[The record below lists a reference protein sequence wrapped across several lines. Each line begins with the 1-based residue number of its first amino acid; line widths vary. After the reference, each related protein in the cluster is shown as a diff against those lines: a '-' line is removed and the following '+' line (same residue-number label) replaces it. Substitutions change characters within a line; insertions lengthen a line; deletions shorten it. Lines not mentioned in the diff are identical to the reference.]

1 MQQQQQQQHNVN
13 AAVSSEV
20 NGCTFGAWGLTGE
33 DDGAIRHNR
42 DHESLAVDA
51 ALLLGEVKVQHTM
64 QDELRFVL
72 LREGTF
78 DVPNLKLYD

>member
-1 MQQQQQQQHNVN
+1 MDT
-13 AAVSSEV
+13 AVASEV
-20 NGCTFGAWGLTGE
+20 NGHAFGAWRLVGE

-42 DHESLAVDA
+42 DYELLAVDT

-72 LREGTF
+72 SREGTL
-78 DVPNLKLYD
+78 DVPNLKLCD